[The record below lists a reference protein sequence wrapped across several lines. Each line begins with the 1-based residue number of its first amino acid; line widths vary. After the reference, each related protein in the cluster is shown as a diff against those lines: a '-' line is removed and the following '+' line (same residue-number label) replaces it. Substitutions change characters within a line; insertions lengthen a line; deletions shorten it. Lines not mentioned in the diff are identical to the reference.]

1 VRLGGNP
8 EDIFLLANY
17 VFHQLFAGGVAVVP
31 ASTGTQYEDCWLC
44 EHCASQITS
53 LVLSWVSRLNEEAYW
68 KRQAVGYSEFFAMS
82 EPAYH
87 IPLTDD
93 QLKMIGEICAIQSL
107 IEDHMF
113 GCVRR
118 LLSVSLD
125 YASKLLGSTA
135 VNTNVEIWINAIREK
150 CQHPALVSLAEEIR
164 VGIINLAKGRNDFV
178 HGLFGTLEQGNV
190 YIYAYGQSIPTGPV
204 VAQRPK
210 NKDKLTPVEDIEK
223 VRNEAARLSRMI
235 AHLTLCIDRDNP
247 NFKTPWLGKF

>member
-1 VRLGGNP
+1 
-8 EDIFLLANY
+8 
-17 VFHQLFAGGVAVVP
+17 
-31 ASTGTQYEDCWLC
+31 
-44 EHCASQITS
+44 
-53 LVLSWVSRLNEEAYW
+53 
-68 KRQAVGYSEFFAMS
+68 MS

-107 IEDHMF
+107 IEDHML
-113 GCVRR
+113 GCTKT
-118 LLSVSLD
+118 LMSVSID
-125 YASKLLGSTA
+125 FVSKILGSTA

-150 CQHPALVSLAEEIR
+150 CQHQALVSLAEEIR

-190 YIYAYGQSIPTGPV
+190 YIYAYGQSIPTGQV

-210 NKDKLTPVEDIEK
+210 NKEKLTPVEDIEK

-235 AHLTLCIDRDNP
+235 AHLALCIDRDDP
-247 NFKTPWLGKF
+247 NSNTPWRGKF